1 MMDVESSPSAWAIEA
16 IGLGK
21 AYQSAASPGQ
31 RLRAAFFKTPP
42 AQTAEQAP
50 FWALQDV
57 SLQIPKGEVLGV
69 IGRNGAGKSTL
80 LQLLCGTVSPS
91 TGTVHIQG
99 RVAALLELGAGFN
112 PDFTGR
118 ENIMLNGP
126 LLGISRVLLEER
138 LQGIIDFSGI
148 GAFVDQPVKTYS
160 SGMFVRLAFSLATSV
175 DPDILIIDEALS
187 VGDGEFSRKSFDRIV
202 AMKERGTTILFCS
215 HALYQVEAFCSRVMW
230 LNEGRLMAIGQP
242 HDVVRK
248 YDLFLAGPVQS
259 VAPPVAMTVS
269 AVLQPESVTGDALL
283 LEIDPQPQPA
293 PVAQTVPAASTST
306 PGFARIRRARVG
318 VDGLWDTKTFAV
330 QPGESHL
337 SIAIEFDSDPAL
349 PAPTAAITLDLPN
362 GMVLTCAVAR
372 TDKAVLLRDASG
384 CGTARIDFPRIALR
398 KGQYRIGVYLGHE
411 NALHI
416 YDSATSIATLEVV
429 DPHPEP
435 GLVSLPHRWQCTPGA
450 IAF

>member
-91 TGTVHIQG
+91 TGSVHIQG

-126 LLGISRVLLEER
+126 LLGISRALLEER

-259 VAPPVAMTVS
+259 VAPPVAMAVS
-269 AVLQPESVTGDALL
+269 AVLPPESVIGDALL

-293 PVAQTVPAASTST
+293 PAAQTVLTST

-318 VDGLWDTKTFAV
+318 VDGLWDVPTFTV
-330 QPGESHL
+330 LPGESHL
-337 SIAIEFDSDPAL
+337 SIAIEFDSDPHL
-349 PAPTAAITLDLPN
+349 PAPTAGITLDLPN
-362 GMVLTCAVAR
+362 GLALTCAVAR
-372 TDKAVLLRDASG
+372 TDKALLQRDSSG
-384 CGTARIDFPRIALR
+384 NGTARIDFPRIALR
-398 KGQYRIGVYLGHE
+398 KGQYHVGVYLGHE
-411 NALHI
+411 DAVHI
-416 YDSATSIATLEVV
+416 YDSALSIAILQVS

-435 GLVSLPHRWQCTPGA
+435 GLVTLPHRWHCTPGA
-450 IAF
+450 ASLDA